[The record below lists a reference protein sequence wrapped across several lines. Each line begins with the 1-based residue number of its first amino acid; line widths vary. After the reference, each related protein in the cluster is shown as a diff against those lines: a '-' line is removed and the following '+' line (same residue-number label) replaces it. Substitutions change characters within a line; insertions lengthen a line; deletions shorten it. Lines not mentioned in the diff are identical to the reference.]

1 MIVKFGPV
9 IIEIMLK
16 RSVQRI
22 LTQDQGS
29 FPVKISY
36 VGADINGISCLKRV
50 SESKTIG
57 INTNTCL
64 GTL

>member
-36 VGADINGISCLKRV
+36 VGADINGISCA
-50 SESKTIG
+50 
-57 INTNTCL
+57 INMS
-64 GTL
+64 